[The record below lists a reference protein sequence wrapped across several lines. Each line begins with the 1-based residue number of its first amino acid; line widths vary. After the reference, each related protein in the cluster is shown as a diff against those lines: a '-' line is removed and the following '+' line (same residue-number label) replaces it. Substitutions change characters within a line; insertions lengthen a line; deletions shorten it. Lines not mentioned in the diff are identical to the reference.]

1 MKKFKLSREEQ
12 DLEDRIFSENW
23 QSENRLKQNVY
34 QEAAREQLTKEKK
47 INIRLTAND
56 YNMIKTKANDEGL
69 PYQSLISSLIHKYVK
84 NELVDRRQIKILL
97 NELQI
102 I

>member
-34 QEAAREQLTKEKK
+34 QEAAKEQLTKEKK

-84 NELVDRRQIKILL
+84 NELVDKTQIKILL

-102 I
+102 V